1 VASVEFGRGVALRW
15 PASPSHRHWNR
26 GVPSG
31 SPSATARSS
40 AGWPRYPAC

>member
-26 GVPSG
+26 GIPADHPPQPRVP
-31 SPSATARSS
+31 A
-40 AGWPRYPAC
+40 PADQDTRRV